1 MFEKEN
7 VMPGCISACSCVAS
21 PPPPD
26 PKAPP

>member
-21 PPPPD
+21 PTPPD
-26 PKAPP
+26 PK

>member
-21 PPPPD
+21 PTPP
-26 PKAPP
+26 